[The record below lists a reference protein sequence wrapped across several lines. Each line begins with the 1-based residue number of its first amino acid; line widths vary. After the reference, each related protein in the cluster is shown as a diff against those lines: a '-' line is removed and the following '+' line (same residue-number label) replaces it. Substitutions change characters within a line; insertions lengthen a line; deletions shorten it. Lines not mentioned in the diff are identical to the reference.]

1 MTEGGRRMNTKL
13 PTLLTLALIILMGS
27 GCGGV
32 LKQTVPV
39 STNPV
44 GAKVYA
50 NGQYL
55 GETPTSISLERNRD
69 HVVTLIKE
77 NYQQKDVVIRKV
89 YQREKTL
96 MRAVSDGVDASRF
109 FKDPAMGWSRGLSSM
124 SAQEH
129 SGEAYVLS
137 PSSVVV
143 SLAPSGG
150 GGLASGSVG
159 VVDTTSAEA
168 SDGSSVAPADAAE
181 LAKLGAGLAAT
192 QIKPIEKKWTSSS
205 SSSSTSVSSD
215 GSTRTT
221 RSSSSS
227 TSVGVGV
234 NPLGLINV
242 LDTLFK

>member
-1 MTEGGRRMNTKL
+1 MKTKL
-13 PTLLTLALIILMGS
+13 PALFVLGLILLMGY
-27 GCGGV
+27 GCGA
-32 LKQTVPV
+32 LKQTIPV

-50 NGQYL
+50 NGQYV
-55 GETPTSISLERNRD
+55 GDTPTSIGLERNRD
-69 HVVTLIKE
+69 HVLTLIKE
-77 NYQQKDVVIRKV
+77 NYQQKDVVIKRV

-109 FKDPAMGWSRGLSSM
+109 FNDPAMGWSRGLSSM

-150 GGLASGSVG
+150 LSLPSGPAGMVNSR
-159 VVDTTSAEA
+159 DAEG
-168 SDGSSVAPADAAE
+168 SDGPAVAPMDAAE
-181 LAKLGAGLAAT
+181 LARVGAGLAAT
-192 QIKPIEKKWTSSS
+192 QIKPIEKKWTSTS
-205 SSSSTSVSSD
+205 SSSSTTMSPD
-215 GSTRTT
+215 RTTQTT

-242 LDTLFK
+242 LDSLFK

>member
-1 MTEGGRRMNTKL
+1 LEEFLKTKL
-13 PTLLTLALIILMGS
+13 PALFVLGIIILMGS

-32 LKQTVPV
+32 LKQAIPV

-50 NGQYL
+50 NGQYV
-55 GETPTSISLERNRD
+55 GETPTSIDLERNRD

-77 NYQQKDVVIRKV
+77 NYQQKDVVIKKV

-109 FKDPAMGWSRGLSSM
+109 FKDPSMGWSRGLSSM

-143 SLAPSGG
+143 SLAPSGSP
-150 GGLASGSVG
+150 AGSAG
-159 VVDTTSAEA
+159 SAGTVYGTGTEA
-168 SDGSSVAPADAAE
+168 SDGPAVAPVDAAE
-181 LAKLGAGLAAT
+181 LAKLGAGIAAT

-205 SSSSTSVSSD
+205 SSSSTSTSAD
-215 GSTRTT
+215 GATRTT

-234 NPLGLINV
+234 NPVGLINV
-242 LDTLFK
+242 LDSLFK

>member
-13 PTLLTLALIILMGS
+13 PALLTLALIILMGS

-89 YQREKTL
+89 YQREQTL
-96 MRAVSDGVDASRF
+96 LRAVGAGVDAGRF
-109 FKDPAMGWSRGLSSM
+109 FNDPAMGWSRGLSSM

-137 PSSVVV
+137 PSSVVM
-143 SLAPSGG
+143 SLTPSGG
-150 GGLASGSVG
+150 LILPSGSVSA
-159 VVDTTSAEA
+159 VDSRDVEA
-168 SDGSSVAPADAAE
+168 SDGATVAPVDAAG
-181 LAKLGAGLAAT
+181 LAKVGAGLAAT
-192 QIKPIEKKWTSSS
+192 QIKPVEKKWTSSS
-205 SSSSTSVSSD
+205 SSSSAYASQD
-215 GSTRTT
+215 GTTQTT
-221 RSSSSS
+221 RKSTTS

>member
-1 MTEGGRRMNTKL
+1 MNTRL
-13 PTLLTLALIILMGS
+13 PALFALALIILMAS

-32 LKQTVPV
+32 LKQTIPV

-50 NGQYL
+50 NGQYV
-55 GETPTSISLERNRD
+55 GETPTSIPLERDRD
-69 HVVTLIKE
+69 HVVTLIKD
-77 NYQQKDVVIRKV
+77 NYRQQDVVIRKV

-143 SLAPSGG
+143 SLVPSGG
-150 GGLASGSVG
+150 MSLPSGPVGAVGSREPGGV
-159 VVDTTSAEA
+159 
-168 SDGSSVAPADAAE
+168 
-181 LAKLGAGLAAT
+181 
-192 QIKPIEKKWTSSS
+192 
-205 SSSSTSVSSD
+205 
-215 GSTRTT
+215 
-221 RSSSSS
+221 
-227 TSVGVGV
+227 
-234 NPLGLINV
+234 
-242 LDTLFK
+242 

>member
-1 MTEGGRRMNTKL
+1 MKTKV
-13 PTLLTLALIILMGS
+13 PAFLALVFVVLMGS

-32 LKQTVPV
+32 LKQTIPV

-77 NYQQKDVVIRKV
+77 NYQQQDVVVRKV

-143 SLAPSGG
+143 SLLPSGSTSMLSAPINAVG
-150 GGLASGSVG
+150 SRESRASEEP
-159 VVDTTSAEA
+159 AA
-168 SDGSSVAPADAAE
+168 VAPTDPAE

-234 NPLGLINV
+234 NPIGLINV